1 MIWGK
6 IMVAKAK
13 IEEKNKGINISKI
26 GSSTSS
32 KRLDLNDL
40 LKRAKEKKIQD
51 KKNNIA
57 IFSGALIAVIFLL
70 IIFSI

>member
-1 MIWGK
+1 
-6 IMVAKAK
+6 MVAKAK
-13 IEEKNKGINISKI
+13 IEEKNKDINISRI
-26 GSSTSS
+26 GRSTSG

-40 LKRAKEKKIQD
+40 LKRAKEKKIND

>member
-1 MIWGK
+1 
-6 IMVAKAK
+6 MVAKAK

>member
-1 MIWGK
+1 
-6 IMVAKAK
+6 MVAKAK
-13 IEEKNKGINISKI
+13 IEEKNKDINISKI
-26 GSSTSS
+26 GSSTSG

-40 LKRAKEKKIQD
+40 LKRAKEKKIND

>member
-1 MIWGK
+1 
-6 IMVAKAK
+6 MVAKAK
-13 IEEKNKGINISKI
+13 IEEKNKDINISKI
-26 GSSTSS
+26 DRSTSG

-40 LKRAKEKKIQD
+40 LKRAKEKKIND

>member
-1 MIWGK
+1 
-6 IMVAKAK
+6 MVAKAK
-13 IEEKNKGINISKI
+13 IEEKNKDINISKI

-40 LKRAKEKKIQD
+40 LKRAKEKKIHD

>member
-13 IEEKNKGINISKI
+13 IEEKNKDINISKI

-40 LKRAKEKKIQD
+40 LKRAKEKKIND

>member
-13 IEEKNKGINISKI
+13 IEEKNKDINISKI
-26 GSSTSS
+26 GSSTSG

-40 LKRAKEKKIQD
+40 LKRAKEKKIND